1 MDTKHIVFTSASAG
15 TTDKQINIRKP
26 STKRIAAAN
35 WTFTQEEYEC
45 HAQLDTLA
53 RIQANDY
60 QPADDTSKIVVR
72 QLTQKI
78 GGYKQQDKAKQ
89 LFDAEHFLTL
99 RGVIDKLLDC
109 ALKCYYCQCEVS
121 VLYDIAREMR
131 QWTVDRID
139 NDVGHTAD
147 NFYIACLECNLRRR
161 RRSDEKFLFTKQ
173 LKLVKVPNGASFV

>member
-1 MDTKHIVFTSASAG
+1 MDTKHIVFSTSASS
-15 TTDKQINIRKP
+15 TDNKQINIRKP
-26 STKRIAAAN
+26 STKRIAAAK
-35 WTFTQEEYEC
+35 WTFTQEDYEC
-45 HAQLDTLA
+45 HAQLDALE

-60 QPADDTSKIVVR
+60 QFVDDTSKIVVR

-89 LFDAEHFLTL
+89 LFDAEQFITL
-99 RGVIDKLLDC
+99 RVVIDKLLDC

-173 LKLVKVPNGASFV
+173 LKLVKVPDDTSFV